1 MGWEETEELI
11 NKDSERGY
19 NRFYVK
25 QTSLLTLLNK
35 GWQVPVFPLPS
46 IIFLRLNK
54 DIRSNIILLH
64 LLHFTLHKVSMLLR
78 EYLKGIKTLP
88 VNKYQERTDTGIGKN

>member
-11 NKDSERGY
+11 NKDLERGY

-25 QTSLLTLLNK
+25 QTCLLTLLNK
-35 GWQVPVFPLPS
+35 VWQVPALLLS
-46 IIFLRLNK
+46 IIFLRLDK
-54 DIRSNIILLH
+54 YSRSNIILLH
-64 LLHFTLHKVSMLLR
+64 LLHFTLHKVSMLSG